1 MLLSDDE
8 LAFINAIYLK
18 KETGKGAAATASGER
33 RRHGSS
39 SKGSIC
45 ANDTQTGIFGKQ
57 QEQQM
62 QQHQQQPMH
71 QHQQMQSSNAA
82 ANVAAMSSSSPIT
95 PQPTDAV
102 KARAKGDQQRQGLG
116 TWL

>member
-39 SKGSIC
+39 SKGSI
-45 ANDTQTGIFGKQ
+45 
-57 QEQQM
+57 QM
-62 QQHQQQPMH
+62 GVILRVNKKFMAYMKENHDPEL
-71 QHQQMQSSNAA
+71 
-82 ANVAAMSSSSPIT
+82 T
-95 PQPTDAV
+95 
-102 KARAKGDQQRQGLG
+102 RQCTEHIELFSQIA
-116 TWL
+116 